1 MTASLP
7 LQAVDHPYLVVY
19 STSGAN
25 AAAAQRALAA
35 TASASEAPAGAEED
49 VLNGGMCGVCH
60 DPLEQPVVAGCGHA
74 FCRVCARCTSTVHE
88 WLSKDIVRLGVGGL
102 MSRAGTMLL

>member
-1 MTASLP
+1 M
-7 LQAVDHPYLVVY
+7 QAVDHPYLVVY

-35 TASASEAPAGAEED
+35 TASASEAPAGAEEG

-74 FCRVCARCTSTVHE
+74 FCRVCLHASLPCWESAQLC
-88 WLSKDIVRLGVGGL
+88 LSSPDLEQVVLGGY
-102 MSRAGTMLL
+102 

>member
-1 MTASLP
+1 M
-7 LQAVDHPYLVVY
+7 DHPYLVVH
-19 STSGAN
+19 SLSGAN

-35 TASASEAPAGAEED
+35 TASASEASAGAEED

-74 FCRVCARCTSTVHE
+74 FCRVRISSYPYLDVQHE
-88 WLSKDIVRLGVGGL
+88 RVLFIRRGKRNPAPAASGAYLSSECLG
-102 MSRAGTMLL
+102 

>member
-1 MTASLP
+1 M
-7 LQAVDHPYLVVY
+7 DHPYLVVY

-35 TASASEAPAGAEED
+35 TASASDAPADAEGN
-49 VLNGGMCGVCH
+49 VLNWGMCGVCH

-74 FCRVCARCTSTVHE
+74 FCRV
-88 WLSKDIVRLGVGGL
+88 RLPAVFQHVN
-102 MSRAGTMLL
+102 AGPKVIACFILVLPAISE

>member
-1 MTASLP
+1 ML

-35 TASASEAPAGAEED
+35 TASASEAPAGAED
-49 VLNGGMCGVCH
+49 DILNGGMCGVCH

-74 FCRVCARCTSTVHE
+74 FCRVCLHAS
-88 WLSKDIVRLGVGGL
+88 SMQGL
-102 MSRAGTMLL
+102 CLMGPCNHVLKQVVYQSAV